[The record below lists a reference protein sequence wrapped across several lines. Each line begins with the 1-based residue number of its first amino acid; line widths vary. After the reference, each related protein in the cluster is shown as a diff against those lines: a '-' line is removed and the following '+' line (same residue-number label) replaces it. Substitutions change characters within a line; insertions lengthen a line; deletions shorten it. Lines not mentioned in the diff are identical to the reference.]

1 MARITVCIPTYNRR
15 EFLRE
20 ALDSVFAQ
28 TWTDFEVLV
37 VDDGSTDGTAEMI
50 EGYGRPVRYLYQENR
65 GDAAARNRLLAE
77 TRTPLVAWLDSDD
90 LWLPEK
96 LQRQLRLL
104 ESRDERTIV
113 FGPKLNIEPDGRL
126 VTGKRPPPP
135 AGRITTE
142 LFENIF
148 IPTPSVLMPAD
159 LLREAG
165 GFDERYRV
173 CSDYRTWLILS
184 LTCDF
189 VATAE
194 PLVKCRRHLGSL
206 SRESSANQCVK
217 ISMLEEF
224 YFELG
229 GKEAVPQERAMRRLA
244 TQCRKAGDLLRGE
257 RNRPEALLYYRKSI
271 DYHRTLRAM
280 LGRLAAQFGR

>member
-1 MARITVCIPTYNRR
+1 MPRVTVCIPTYNRCR
-15 EFLRE
+15 LLRE

-50 EGYGRPVRYLYQENR
+50 EGYGRPVRYLHQENC
-65 GDAAARNRLLAE
+65 GDAAARNRLITQ

-96 LQRQLRLL
+96 LERQMALL
-104 ESRDERTIV
+104 EGRDGRTIV
-113 FGPKLNIEPDGRL
+113 FSPKLNIEPDGRV

-135 AGRITTE
+135 SGRITAE

-148 IPTPSVLMPAD
+148 IATPGVLMPVD
-159 LLREAG
+159 LLREVG
-165 GFDERYRV
+165 GFDQRYKV
-173 CSDYRTWLILS
+173 CSDYRAWLILS
-184 LTCDF
+184 LTCSF

-194 PLVKCRRHLGSL
+194 PLVKCRRHAPSL
-206 SRESSANQCVK
+206 SSASPTNQCVK
-217 ISMLEEF
+217 VSVLEEF

-229 GKEAVPQERAMRRLA
+229 GKQAVPRKRAMRRLA
-244 TQCRKAGDLLRGE
+244 TQCRKAGDLARREGNREQALR
-257 RNRPEALLYYRKSI
+257 YYRKSI
-271 DYHRTLRAM
+271 DYRRGLRAM
-280 LGRLAAQFGR
+280 LGHLAARFGR